1 MKKALLIL
9 GIFTIPFTISAQTQ
23 KDDAKKTYVEKC
35 KKEFKS
41 KMKDVKISDTDLQ
54 QFCECNADK
63 LLSKFTVE
71 EVKKMDEI
79 LMNGTAQEKQVVNEK
94 ITPIVMPCF
103 NEVQSKMK

>member
-1 MKKALLIL
+1 MKKLLLVVTVFALPLTL
-9 GIFTIPFTISAQTQ
+9 AAQSQ
-23 KDDAKKTYVEKC
+23 KDEVKKTYVEKC

-41 KMKDVKISDTDLQ
+41 KMKDVKISDANLQ

-94 ITPIVMPCF
+94 ITPVVMPCF